1 MLIGFV
7 IAYLLVSI
15 GVGLYAATKVK
26 TTTDYVAAGRHLPL
40 YIVTATVFAT
50 WFGSETVLGISATFI
65 DEGLRGLWSD
75 PFGASLCLILVGLF
89 FARPLYR
96 MNLLTLGDYY
106 RTRYGRTVEVLCS
119 LAIVIS
125 YLGWVAAQITA
136 LGLVF
141 NILTDGAISNEA
153 GMMIGAAVVLIY
165 TLFGGMWSVAL
176 TDFMQMIVIIIG
188 LFYIAW
194 LVGDMAGGVGMV
206 LNHASEAGK
215 FNFLPA
221 FEAKDIIAFLAGILT
236 MGFGSIPQQDVFQRL
251 NSARNEKIAVRGTL
265 LGGSGYFVFAFVPL
279 FIAYSAALID
289 PELVAEYQDSDSQQI
304 LPQLILTHT
313 PLFAQ
318 VMFFGAL
325 LSAIMST
332 ASGTL
337 LAPSVTFSENIL
349 RGTFPRMKDHS
360 FLWLTRSVVVAF
372 ALLITWYAMN
382 TEESIHGMV
391 ENAYKV
397 TLATAFV
404 PLAFGLYWKR
414 ASTQGAL
421 ASILLGL
428 VVWVLLEIVAPEAD
442 VPPHFAGMLAGIIGM
457 LAGSLLPQTLVKPV
471 HGHVA
476 SHLQTSHHGHAG
488 H

>member
-7 IAYLLVSI
+7 IAYLLLSI
-15 GVGLYAATKVK
+15 AVGLYAATRVK
-26 TTTDYVAAGRHLPL
+26 STADYVAAGRHLPL

-106 RTRYGRTVEVLCS
+106 RLRYGRTVEVLCS
-119 LAIVIS
+119 SAIVIS

-141 NILTDGAISNEA
+141 NILSDGAIANET
-153 GMMIGAAVVLIY
+153 GMLIGAGIVLVY

-176 TDFMQMIVIIIG
+176 TDFMQMIIIVVG
-188 LFYIAW
+188 LLYIAW
-194 LVGDMAGGVGMV
+194 LIGDMAGGVGTV
-206 LNHASEAGK
+206 VTHASESGK
-215 FNFLPA
+215 LNFLPA
-221 FEAKDIIAFLAGILT
+221 FDAKDIIAFVAGILT
-236 MGFGSIPQQDVFQRL
+236 MGFGSIPQQDVFQRV
-251 NSARNEKIAVRGTL
+251 NSARDEKTAVRGTL

-279 FIAYSAALID
+279 FIAYSATLID
-289 PELVAEYQDSDSQQI
+289 PALVARLQETDSQQI
-304 LPQLILTHT
+304 LPQLILQHT

-349 RGTFPRMKDHS
+349 RGTFGRVSDRG
-360 FLWLTRSVVVAF
+360 FLWLTRVVVVAF
-372 ALLITWYAMN
+372 ALLITWYAMH
-382 TEESIHGMV
+382 TDESIHGMV

-421 ASILLGL
+421 ASILAGL
-428 VVWVLLEIVAPEAD
+428 VVWVLLEIVAPDAD
-442 VPPHFAGMLAGIIGM
+442 LPPHFAGMLAGIAAM
-457 LAGSLLPQTLVKPV
+457 VAGSLLPQTLVKPT

-476 SHLQTSHHGHAG
+476 AHLEPQAD
-488 H
+488 

>member
-15 GVGLYAATKVK
+15 GVGLYAATRVK
-26 TTTDYVAAGRHLPL
+26 NSTDYVAAGRHLPL

-65 DEGLRGLWSD
+65 DQGLRGLWSD

-106 RTRYGRTVEVLCS
+106 RIRYGRTVEVLCS
-119 LAIVIS
+119 IAIVIS
-125 YLGWVAAQITA
+125 YLGWVSAQITA

-141 NILTDGAISNEA
+141 NILSDGAISNNA
-153 GMMIGAAVVLIY
+153 GMLIGAGIVLVY

-176 TDFMQMIVIIIG
+176 TDFMQMTIIIVG

-194 LVGDMAGGVGMV
+194 LVGDMAGGVGTV
-206 LNHASEAGK
+206 VNHANDAGK
-215 FNFLPA
+215 LNFLPA
-221 FEAKDIIAFLAGILT
+221 LDPKDIIAFLAGILT
-236 MGFGSIPQQDVFQRL
+236 MGFGSIPQQDVFQRV
-251 NSARNEKIAVRGTL
+251 NSARNERTAVTGTL
-265 LGGSGYFVFAFVPL
+265 LGGSGYFLFAFVPL
-279 FIAYSAALID
+279 FIAYSATLID
-289 PELVAEYQDSDSQQI
+289 PELVATYQESDSQQI
-304 LPQLILTHT
+304 LPQLILQHT

-349 RGTFPRMKDHS
+349 RSTFRTMTDHQ
-360 FLWLTRSVVVAF
+360 FLWLTRFVVVGF
-372 ALLITWYAMN
+372 SLLVTWYA
-382 TEESIHGMV
+382 THTQESIHSMV

-397 TLATAFV
+397 TLSTAFV

-414 ASTQGAL
+414 ATTQGAL
-421 ASILLGL
+421 ASIFVGL
-428 VVWVLLEIVAPEAD
+428 VVWVVLEILSPEAD
-442 VPPHFAGMLAGIIGM
+442 VPPHFAGMLAGVVAM
-457 LAGSLLPQTLVKPV
+457 VLGSLLPQKLARP
-471 HGHVA
+471 
-476 SHLQTSHHGHAG
+476 SHGHAAHLQIRPEHPG
-488 H
+488 R